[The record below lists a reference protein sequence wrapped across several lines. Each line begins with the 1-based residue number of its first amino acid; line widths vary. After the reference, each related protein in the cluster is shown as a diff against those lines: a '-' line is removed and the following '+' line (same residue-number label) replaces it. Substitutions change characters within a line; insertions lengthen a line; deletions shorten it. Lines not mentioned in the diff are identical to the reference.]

1 MQRVEDRIQ
10 AIHDEFEDIRFLLDE
25 RRIRAWC
32 AARARA
38 YNREYG
44 YGGVTSV
51 HKATGVSRPRIM
63 TGLRELEDGHSLPL
77 ERVRRTGGGRKKNH

>member
-1 MQRVEDRIQ
+1 METVQERIQ
-10 AIHDEFEDIRFLLDE
+10 VIHEEFEDIRLVLDE

-63 TGLRELEDGHSLPL
+63 TGLQELEEGSSIPV
-77 ERVRRTGGGRKKNH
+77 ERVRRSGGGRKKNY

>member
-1 MQRVEDRIQ
+1 MQTVEERVQ
-10 AIHDEFEDIRFLLDE
+10 AIHDEFEDIRLVLDE

-38 YNREYG
+38 YNRQYG
-44 YGGVTSV
+44 YGGVTMV

-63 TGLRELEDGHSLPL
+63 TGIQELEEGAPIPI
-77 ERVRRTGGGRKKNH
+77 ERIRRSGGGRKKNN